1 MDARYARGR
10 TALVERRECFYGL
23 GNRLPGHLAP
33 LFPKTQ
39 FLKYTKRVSQGL
51 FLWDLLA
58 TPGPRKEQTPYSPTR
73 RAHRSSLVGLE
84 RTGVGS
90 RIRGRPPDDRTSR
103 DDRFRQ
109 FGGAPQLP

>member
-10 TALVERRECFYGL
+10 TALVERRERFYRVGT
-23 GNRLPGHLAP
+23 PPAGHLAP

-58 TPGPRKEQTPYSPTR
+58 TPGPRNDQTPTAQPD
-73 RAHRSSLVGLE
+73 APIG
-84 RTGVGS
+84 
-90 RIRGRPPDDRTSR
+90 PP
-103 DDRFRQ
+103 
-109 FGGAPQLP
+109 

>member
-10 TALVERRECFYGL
+10 TALVERRERFYRL
-23 GNRLPGHLAP
+23 GNPPAGHLAP

-73 RAHRSSLVGLE
+73 RAHRASLVGLE

>member
-10 TALVERRECFYGL
+10 TALVERRERFYGL
-23 GNRLPGHLAP
+23 GSRLLGHLAP
-33 LFPKTQ
+33 LFPKIH
-39 FLKYTKRVSQGL
+39 FLKSTKRVSQGL

-58 TPGPRKEQTPYSPTR
+58 TPGPRTDQTPYSSTR
-73 RAHRSSLVGLE
+73 RARRASLVGLE